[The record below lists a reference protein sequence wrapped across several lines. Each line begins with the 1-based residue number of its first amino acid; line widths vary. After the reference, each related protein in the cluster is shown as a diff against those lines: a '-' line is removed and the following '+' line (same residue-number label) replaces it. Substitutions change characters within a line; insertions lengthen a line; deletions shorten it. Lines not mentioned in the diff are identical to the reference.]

1 MRNSLSQFLLTPP
14 GPRFLLLLDSQF
26 CAQSCE
32 HFSCKQLLKCTF
44 ILCCFVKNFVLT
56 ELVSSWL
63 GEELSG
69 ADLIHTPVIIT
80 FAYQLI
86 TITTIIHHQHP
97 LVPLMVPSRTSFT
110 KKKTTSVPPPP
121 ARTGEFTPL
130 FVRKWGRQFVDTLP
144 HCTYYFSFSVTI
156 LR

>member
-32 HFSCKQLLKCTF
+32 QFSCKQLLKCTF

-69 ADLIHTPVIIT
+69 ADLIHTEWSSLL
-80 FAYQLI
+80 LI
-86 TITTIIHHQHP
+86 NRSPSPSSFLISP

-110 KKKTTSVPPPP
+110 KKTTSVPPPP
-121 ARTGEFTPL
+121 QARAGEFTPL

-144 HCTYYFSFSVTI
+144 HCTYYFSFSVI
-156 LR
+156 LLR